1 MNILDALYSD
11 ERVVLTE
18 GSFEGMRDEL
28 NSLGVEINEKLSNDD
43 RLFIFIEGDRWKTLK
58 KCEEGIVLSR
68 KRHS

>member
-28 NSLGVEINEKLSNDD
+28 NSLGIEINEKLSNDD
-43 RLFIFIEGDRWKTLK
+43 CLFIFI
-58 KCEEGIVLSR
+58 
-68 KRHS
+68 